1 MCDLTTEPIMSPG
14 EIAYLALFIAAF
26 LIFILAVGGLQYWLS
41 RTPSRATVKTLATG
55 IRRAH

>member
-1 MCDLTTEPIMSPG
+1 MSPG